1 MNDAELTLSAPAKIN
16 LRLRILARE
25 ASGFHQLESLF
36 ATLALADELHL
47 RIERNGI
54 RLEVEG
60 ADVGPVGD
68 NLVTRAARAFL
79 AACPKDALRR
89 GRGLGVRLI
98 KRIPAGAGLGGGSS
112 DAASTLRGLN
122 RLHGGPLE
130 PEALLELG
138 AELGSD
144 VPFFLSGSSFAL
156 GWGRGEQILALPPLP
171 PAPVLLAVPDFRIAT
186 VDAYRTL
193 AEGRAVSGTPPT
205 PKTWRLRDFGSW
217 DDVVDLASNDFETA
231 LFPSYPRLADLR
243 DRLQA
248 LGAMITRLSGSGSAV
263 FGVFESEKIRD
274 RARDALLQERDLS
287 LISTTVAIDP
297 RR

>member
-1 MNDAELTLSAPAKIN
+1 MNEAELILPAPAKVN

-25 ASGFHQLESLF
+25 ASGFHQLETLF
-36 ATLALADELHL
+36 ATIALADELHL
-47 RIERNGI
+47 RVERHGI

-60 ADVGPVGD
+60 ADLGPVED
-68 NLVTRAARAFL
+68 NLVARAARAFL
-79 AACPKDALRR
+79 AACPEDALRR
-89 GRGLGVRLI
+89 GRGVDVRLI

-130 PEALLELG
+130 PKALNELG

-171 PAPVLLAVPDFRIAT
+171 PAPILLAVPDFRIAT
-186 VDAYRTL
+186 SDAYRTL
-193 AEGRAVSGTPPT
+193 AEGRATSGNLPSPNA
-205 PKTWRLRDFGSW
+205 WQLSDFESW
-217 DDVVDLASNDFETA
+217 DEVVDLASNDFETA
-231 LFPSYPRLADLR
+231 LFPRYPRLADIR
-243 DRLQA
+243 DRLRA
-248 LGAMITRLSGSGSAV
+248 HGAIIARLSGSGSAV

-274 RARDALLQERDLS
+274 RARDALLPERDLS
-287 LISTTVAIDP
+287 LISTTAAADP